1 MRLIKQG
8 GDDWGLGSRIFGIN
22 FGPSPDTSNI
32 LPIYQSLN
40 IDPGQ
45 CRVQPFKIS
54 SLTPRVSSARDL
66 VCADMGAIF
75 FDSAGITSLSKAD
88 DAMQI
93 LRRTQSVLPNHIG
106 GGWNSGQWWLVA
118 NMGLVSWMK
127 AVFVP
132 AVVNGEILVFLTQNE
147 PHPSLIILLQKEAG
161 NLEPMVRRH
170 FENSMTGIP
179 A

>member
-1 MRLIKQG
+1 MAA
-8 GDDWGLGSRIFGIN
+8 
-22 FGPSPDTSNI
+22 
-32 LPIYQSLN
+32 
-40 IDPGQ
+40 
-45 CRVQPFKIS
+45 V
-54 SLTPRVSSARDL
+54 
-66 VCADMGAIF
+66 F
-75 FDSAGITSLSKAD
+75 FDSAGITSLSQVDEVRK
-88 DAMQI
+88 I

-118 NMGLVSWMK
+118 NMGLVSWMQ

-132 AVVNGEILVFLTQNE
+132 AVINGDILIFLTQNE
-147 PHPSLIILLQKEAG
+147 PDPSLIILLQKEAG